1 MQLPRLEMHNTFA
14 QIGISQEQATTEMRQ
29 PWAEVR
35 MNQPQPEVEYYIKE
49 GELHIDQTE
58 AFADA
63 NLMHPFRNIREWVQR
78 CKQIAIQNLAKTVQ
92 EGNRL
97 MKIEDYSG
105 TIIPQ
110 LAKEASEPEP
120 KEFTLGYIPESADKV
135 KFYYYPGELKIDVKE
150 NDFFVKITPRKP
162 IIKFHPGNL
171 QIYLR
176 QKENLKINVIY
187 PRYNEKI

>member
-14 QIGISQEQATTEMRQ
+14 QIGMSQEQSSIEMRQ

-35 MNQPQPEVEYYIKE
+35 MNQPQPKLNYDIELCEV
-49 GELHIDQTE
+49 HIDQTE

-78 CKQIAIQNLAKTVQ
+78 CRQIAMQNLIKEVK

-97 MKIEDYSG
+97 MEIENQSG

-110 LAKEASEPEP
+110 LAKEASTPP
-120 KEFTLGYIPESADKV
+120 QKEIGLKYVPGSLDKV
-135 KFYYYPGELKIDVKE
+135 KFYYYPGDLKIIMED
-150 NDFFVKITPRKP
+150 NDFFVNITPRKP
-162 IIKFHPGNL
+162 IIKVNPGDLN
-171 QIYLR
+171 IYLR
-176 QKENLKINVIY
+176 QKENLEIKVVEPQYNKKI
-187 PRYNEKI
+187 